1 MKVLALIPARS
12 GSKGIKDKNIATVG
26 GHPLL
31 AYSIA
36 VAKLCE
42 SIDEVIVST
51 DSMEYAAVATK
62 YGAMVPF
69 LRPKSLALDNSL
81 DSDFFNHAMEWY
93 KNNDISLPDFVVH
106 LRPTTPIRDSAV
118 INHAI
123 SFMIKN
129 PDFTALR
136 SAHETHLTPYKMFKK
151 AGDYMKPFL
160 ELEDVLESYNLPRQI
175 FEKCFIPNGYVD
187 ILRPR
192 VFMSGAH
199 LHGQKMKMWKTRE
212 ILDIDTIAELEQVE
226 RTIAGGGANVLS
238 QYLDKKSKRIFFK

>member
-81 DSDFFNHAMEWY
+81 DSGFFNHAMEWY
-93 KNNDISLPDFVVH
+93 KNNDISLPDFITDNTDQDDTLV
-106 LRPTTPIRDSAV
+106 RYNIKDSK
-118 INHAI
+118 NSMYI
-123 SFMIKN
+123 SLNI
-129 PDFTALR
+129 
-136 SAHETHLTPYKMFKK
+136 
-151 AGDYMKPFL
+151 
-160 ELEDVLESYNLPRQI
+160 
-175 FEKCFIPNGYVD
+175 
-187 ILRPR
+187 
-192 VFMSGAH
+192 
-199 LHGQKMKMWKTRE
+199 
-212 ILDIDTIAELEQVE
+212 
-226 RTIAGGGANVLS
+226 
-238 QYLDKKSKRIFFK
+238 